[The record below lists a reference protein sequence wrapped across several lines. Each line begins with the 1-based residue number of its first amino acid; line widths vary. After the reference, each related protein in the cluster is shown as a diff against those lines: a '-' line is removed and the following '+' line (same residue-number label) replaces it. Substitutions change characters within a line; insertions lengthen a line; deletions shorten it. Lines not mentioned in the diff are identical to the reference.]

1 LTRRTERSF
10 RNFIEAMRT
19 RKTTDLNADILEGH
33 YSAAYVI
40 WPTHRIASA
49 AGAIQ
54 RADQGFRDNK
64 EAYDALERVQEHL
77 KDNMVPL
84 DGLTYRLGQKL
95 IIDPQTEM
103 TTSQE
108 ANVILKGTY
117 RKPFVV
123 PERVV

>member
-1 LTRRTERSF
+1 
-10 RNFIEAMRT
+10 
-19 RKTTDLNADILEGH
+19 
-33 YSAAYVI
+33 
-40 WPTHRIASA
+40 
-49 AGAIQ
+49 
-54 RADQGFRDNK
+54 
-64 EAYDALERVQEHL
+64 
-77 KDNMVPL
+77 MVPL

-123 PERVV
+123 PSAWCRSGCAGRFLL